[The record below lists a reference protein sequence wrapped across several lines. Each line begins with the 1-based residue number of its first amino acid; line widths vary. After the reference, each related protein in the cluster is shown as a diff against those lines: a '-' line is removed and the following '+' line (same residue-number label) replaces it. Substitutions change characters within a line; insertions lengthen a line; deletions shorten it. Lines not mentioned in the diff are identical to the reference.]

1 METYYISDV
10 KLGFKL
16 SKTAKTP
23 TIESITSGGALEK
36 KLIDECSSITIGSEI
51 LSVNNESFIGLSYIE
66 AINKIKSFIERPI
79 EITIKST
86 ERVSP
91 IRKIT
96 SEEMDKISKEETKKA
111 LKQLAKSQLDFEE
124 YSKKDISDSSDEE
137 DLQVTHN
144 KLQGEIDKLNE
155 RYRMLEF
162 KRMNMEIELTD
173 EISSIKKIHEPIILI
188 NDYILTAN
196 KFYDNENQ
204 YYNNSS
210 KEISI
215 KLKKVEKDFIESLK
229 LINEG
234 KKNINYM
241 GCQILVDNYI
251 EKITDDFNNFNNR
264 LKIFILVKKVI
275 EWFQFISMIILLI
288 FIYSNIYPIVMYSFS
303 SLLS

>member
-1 METYYISDV
+1 METYYISDG

-51 LSVNNESFIGLSYIE
+51 LSVNNESFIGLSHTE
-66 AINKIKSFIERPI
+66 ATKKIKSFIERPI
-79 EITIKST
+79 EITIKSM

-96 SEEMDKISKEETKKA
+96 SEEMDKISKEETQKA
-111 LKQLAKSQLDFEE
+111 LKHLAKSQLELE
-124 YSKKDISDSSDEE
+124 YISDSSDEE
-137 DLQVTHN
+137 DLLVYK
-144 KLQGEIDKLNE
+144 KLQDEVDKLNE

-173 EISSIKKIHEPIILI
+173 EILSIKKVHEPLILI

-196 KFYDNENQ
+196 KFYDNENH

-215 KLKKVEKDFIESLK
+215 KLKKVEKNFIESLK

-251 EKITDDFNNFNNR
+251 EKITNDFNNFNNR

>member
-1 METYYISDV
+1 METYYISHG

-51 LSVNNESFIGLSYIE
+51 LSVNNESFIGLSHTE
-66 AINKIKSFIERPI
+66 ATKKIKSFIERPI
-79 EITIKST
+79 EITIKSM

-111 LKQLAKSQLDFEE
+111 LKHLAKSQLELE
-124 YSKKDISDSSDEE
+124 YISDSSDEE
-137 DLQVTHN
+137 EQVTYN
-144 KLQGEIDKLNE
+144 KLQDEVDQLNE

-173 EISSIKKIHEPIILI
+173 EILSIKKVHEPLILI

-229 LINEG
+229 LINGG

-251 EKITDDFNNFNNR
+251 EKITNDFNNFNNR